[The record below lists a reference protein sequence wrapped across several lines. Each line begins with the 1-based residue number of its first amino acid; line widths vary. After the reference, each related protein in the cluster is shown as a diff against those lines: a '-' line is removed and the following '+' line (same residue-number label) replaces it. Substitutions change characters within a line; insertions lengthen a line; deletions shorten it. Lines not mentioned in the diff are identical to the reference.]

1 MLNPLNWGGTLM
13 TVIPPPWAAA
23 SIPAPLVRIRRVRS
37 TIAGTERDLANAAC
51 ILAPRSLVII
61 RSFAAVGVDGCPPS
75 GLRPL
80 PGVVTALCLCGR
92 RDSLSCVSTMAILTE
107 PDDYEDEGRERRP
120 DDPQNRDHR
129 RRRVQR
135 PVRHDEARRERLRVA
150 RAEEVQRE
158 DDCPSCRVR
167 WFNLEG
173 DRELLGC
180 RRMYG
185 GGQRETLA
193 VRENSRETTAA

>member
-61 RSFAAVGVDGCPPS
+61 RSFAAVGVERCPPS

-80 PGVVTALCLCGR
+80 SCVGTALFLCGC
-92 RDSLSCVSTMAILTE
+92 RDWLSCFSTIAILSE
-107 PDDYEDEGRERRP
+107 SDDYDDEGRERRR
-120 DDPQNRDHR
+120 DDPQ
-129 RRRVQR
+129 
-135 PVRHDEARRERLRVA
+135 
-150 RAEEVQRE
+150 
-158 DDCPSCRVR
+158 
-167 WFNLEG
+167 
-173 DRELLGC
+173 
-180 RRMYG
+180 
-185 GGQRETLA
+185 
-193 VRENSRETTAA
+193 